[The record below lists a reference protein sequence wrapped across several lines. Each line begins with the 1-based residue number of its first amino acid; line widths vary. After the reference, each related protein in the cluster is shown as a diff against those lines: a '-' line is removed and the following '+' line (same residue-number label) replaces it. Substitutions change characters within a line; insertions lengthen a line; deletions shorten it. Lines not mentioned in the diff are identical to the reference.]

1 MDVGQKPY
9 CRRDSCVAIGL
20 QVIRVERG
28 SITNEYQAGVLIVG
42 GNVSVASSPI
52 GAWDWPIQSH
62 SLVLP
67 KCRVREV
74 VQRNRPGVVG
84 SGCEN
89 ASKSTA
95 GGEQAIGVG
104 DEGQPAESVSRI
116 RRKSGVAGRD
126 AVDALCAI
134 GVVRRHR
141 GVLQAG

>member
-28 SITNEYQAGVLIVG
+28 SITNEYQAGVRIVG

-67 KCRVREV
+67 SVEFERLFREIVQVLLVRAAK
-74 VQRNRPGVVG
+74 
-84 SGCEN
+84 N

-95 GGEQAIGVG
+95 GGEQRSAL
-104 DEGQPAESVSRI
+104 AMKAT
-116 RRKSGVAGRD
+116 RRKC
-126 AVDALCAI
+126 LEN
-134 GVVRRHR
+134 
-141 GVLQAG
+141 